1 MYCMNC
7 GTRLGDGEKKCPL
20 CGFVLPIIS
29 EKKGL
34 YPQTP
39 RPKVREDFRGVLLFI
54 TLLLV
59 GIGGA
64 CSAMDLVYFETVEFS
79 AFVWMGIFLFYFSVV
94 MPRWF
99 SKANPVIFVPVFFLC
114 LLLCLL
120 YLDLRYGNGWFLPFA
135 LPSVGSFALLLTA
148 AVTLLYYLPKGRLYV
163 FSGFFYGISLLSPLT
178 EALYR
183 LYFAH
188 DFSLKISLVPLIIF
202 FLLASGLL
210 VIAIVPAFR
219 QYMEK
224 RFFV

>member
-1 MYCMNC
+1 M
-7 GTRLGDGEKKCPL
+7 KK
-20 CGFVLPIIS
+20 I
-29 EKKGL
+29 
-34 YPQTP
+34 
-39 RPKVREDFRGVLLFI
+39 
-54 TLLLV
+54 
-59 GIGGA
+59 
-64 CSAMDLVYFETVEFS
+64 
-79 AFVWMGIFLFYFSVV
+79 
-94 MPRWF
+94 
-99 SKANPVIFVPVFFLC
+99 LC